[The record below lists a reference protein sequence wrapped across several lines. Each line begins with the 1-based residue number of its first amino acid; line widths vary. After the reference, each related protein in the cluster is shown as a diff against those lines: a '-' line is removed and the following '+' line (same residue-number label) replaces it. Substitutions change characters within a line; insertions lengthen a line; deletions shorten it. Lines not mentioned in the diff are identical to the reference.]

1 MTQLPEP
8 DDTTHDFAGD
18 NGLPAASSA
27 VIVSALGA
35 PPVPI
40 AYRIT
45 TIPEPPA
52 PELLLA
58 IVPAFA
64 IPAPPPPPVFASAFP
79 PAYSTPA
86 SLYPARPPPVKPPA
100 RIAKAVSP
108 EMFPPPAPDAP

>member
-58 IVPAFA
+58 ITAAFDM
-64 IPAPPPPPVFASAFP
+64 PAPPPPPVFATAFP
-79 PAYSTPA
+79 PPYS
-86 SLYPARPPPVKPPA
+86 V
-100 RIAKAVSP
+100 P
-108 EMFPPPAPDAP
+108 ETL